1 MLNFYADIY
10 KLIFYNTFVSK
21 INIKI
26 PIKMRNLTNK
36 FIKRIGILLLLLCF
50 LSVNKANAQ
59 FLDRLK
65 KTVQKTVEDAVD
77 RKVEEK
83 TKKTTEDAIDSIF
96 DGGKKKSDKKKTK
109 VQEKQKTTEE
119 LNPTYTDEEEMEAPD
134 FFKNMGNME
143 KAEYETSYSFSVTVT
158 MKVENFQDGKEML
171 EEGMQKDMEMKQ
183 SFGKNAIAFYVENE
197 KKKML
202 SVIDLKN
209 ESMLMLSE
217 EDKSGSA
224 IPLSFLDKFGS
235 EDDDDNEN
243 YEIKKT
249 GRSRKIKGYT
259 CYEYVIAD
267 NNFKQ
272 EVWLAPSLNFLN
284 ESYVKELSKMSKRN
298 KNQKNLYKALK
309 GNEGFPIEIILYL
322 DNKKTSRITVT
333 DINKKQKNIKI
344 SDYKMMN

>member
-1 MLNFYADIY
+1 M
-10 KLIFYNTFVSK
+10 K
-21 INIKI
+21 
-26 PIKMRNLTNK
+26 NLTNK
-36 FIKRIGILLLLLCF
+36 FITRIGIVLLLFCF
-50 LSVNKANAQ
+50 LFVNNANAQ

-96 DGGKKKSDKKKTK
+96 ETPKKKSNKKKK
-109 VQEKQKTTEE
+109 KQEKETIIEE
-119 LNPTYTDEEEMEAPD
+119 EDFIYTDDEEVEVPD
-134 FFKNMGNME
+134 FLKNMGTME
-143 KAEYETSYSFSVTVT
+143 KAKYESDYSFSFTIT
-158 MKVENFQDGKEML
+158 MKVENFQDGKKML
-171 EEGMQKDMEMKQ
+171 DKEMQKDMEMKQ

-197 KKKML
+197 NKKML

-235 EDDDDNEN
+235 NDEDNEN

-259 CYEYVIAD
+259 CYEYVLAD
-267 NNFKQ
+267 NSFKQ
-272 EVWLAPSLNFLN
+272 EIWLAPSLNFLN
-284 ESYVKELSKMSKRN
+284 ESYVKGLSKMVKRN
-298 KNQKNLYKALK
+298 KNQKNIYKALK
-309 GNEGFPIEIILYL
+309 GNEGFPMEIMLYL
-322 DNKKTSRITVT
+322 DNKKTNRITVT
-333 DINKKQKNIKI
+333 DINKNQKNIRI